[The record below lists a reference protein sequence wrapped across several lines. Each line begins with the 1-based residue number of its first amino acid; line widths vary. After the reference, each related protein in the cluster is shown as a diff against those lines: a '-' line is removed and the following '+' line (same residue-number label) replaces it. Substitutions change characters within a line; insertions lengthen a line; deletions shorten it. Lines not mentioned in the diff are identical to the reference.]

1 MKKIVKLAVAVL
13 LLVVVS
19 PEVSAQGFL
28 KKFSKAVDKVN
39 KTLGTDSSK
48 TPADTAQVALS
59 KMDSIL
65 LTPMKFE
72 VKRVTVYNEAGDSL
86 NADGTVRYSY
96 RVVDENNKVY
106 DPGVVEQMVDD
117 RTKAY
122 TKILAKVGTGAILG
136 AVGGFLSGG
145 SKKDKSKNAIIG
157 GVGGAAIGLLASKD
171 NIATI
176 NSINKDIKQLK
187 AVLEAYKQTF
197 TDEGL
202 PKDVAADLSNVNGID
217 FTQCAPISKP
227 MAEVQAEMEA
237 SKNMEVPNLEDLQI

>member
-1 MKKIVKLAVAVL
+1 MKKFVKLAVAVL
-13 LLVVVS
+13 LLVMVS
-19 PEVSAQGFL
+19 PNVSAQGFF
-28 KKFSKAVDKVN
+28 KKMTKAVDKVG
-39 KTLGTDSSK
+39 KTLGTKDA
-48 TPADTAQVALS
+48 PADTAKVELS
-59 KMDSIL
+59 KTDSIL
-65 LTPMKFE
+65 LSPMKFE

-122 TKILAKVGTGAILG
+122 TKILAKVGGGAALG
-136 AVGGFLSGG
+136 AVGGLLSGG
-145 SKKDKSKNAIIG
+145 SKKEVLT
-157 GVGGAAIGLLASKD
+157 GVGVGAAVGLLSSIN
-171 NIATI
+171 NIKTI
-176 NSINKDIKQLK
+176 RSINKDIKQLK
-187 AVLEAYKQTF
+187 SVLEAYKQTF

-217 FTQCAPISKP
+217 FTQCATISKP

-237 SKNMEVPNLEDLQI
+237 SKNMDIPNLDDLQI

>member
-1 MKKIVKLAVAVL
+1 MKKIVKMLAAVML
-13 LLVVVS
+13 LLVVS
-19 PEVSAQGFL
+19 TDASAQSFL
-28 KKFSKAVDKVN
+28 KKISKAVDKVN
-39 KTLGTDSSK
+39 QTLGTESSE

-59 KMDSIL
+59 NNDSIL

-86 NADGTVRYSY
+86 NADGTMRYAY

-106 DPGVVEQMVDD
+106 DPGVVEQMVDN

-122 TKILAKVGTGAILG
+122 TKILAKVGGGVVLG
-136 AVGGFLSGG
+136 VVGGLLSGG
-145 SKKDKSKNAIIG
+145 SKKDKLKKAAIG
-157 GVGGAAIGLLASKD
+157 GATGAALGLLASKD

-187 AVLEAYKQTF
+187 TILEAYKQTF

-202 PKDVAADLSNVNGID
+202 PKDVAVDLSNVDGID
-217 FTQCAPISKP
+217 FTQCATITKP

-237 SKNMEVPNLEDLQI
+237 SKNMEIPNWDDLQI

>member
-19 PEVSAQGFL
+19 PEVSAQGFF
-28 KKFSKAVDKVN
+28 KKVSKAVDKVG
-39 KTLGTDSSK
+39 KTLGTKDA
-48 TPADTAQVALS
+48 PADTAQVALS
-59 KMDSIL
+59 KTDSIL

-122 TKILAKVGTGAILG
+122 TKILAKVGGGVALG
-136 AVGGFLSGG
+136 VVGGILSGG
-145 SKKDKSKNAIIG
+145 SKKDKLKKAAI
-157 GVGGAAIGLLASKD
+157 GGAAGAAAGLLASAD

-176 NSINKDIKQLK
+176 RSINKDIKQLK

-202 PKDVAADLSNVNGID
+202 PKDVAADLSDVNGID
-217 FTQCAPISKP
+217 FTQCATISKP

>member
-1 MKKIVKLAVAVL
+1 MKKIVKLAAAVML
-13 LLVVVS
+13 LLVATTDA
-19 PEVSAQGFL
+19 SAQGFL
-28 KKFSKAVDKVN
+28 KKMSKAVDKVN
-39 KTLGTDSSK
+39 KTLGTDSSE

-59 KMDSIL
+59 KTDSIL

-122 TKILAKVGTGAILG
+122 TKILAKVGGGAALG
-136 AVGGFLSGG
+136 AVGSLLSGG
-145 SKKDKSKNAIIG
+145 KKKDVLT
-157 GVGGAAIGLLASKD
+157 GVAIGTAVGLLSSVENMK
-171 NIATI
+171 TI
-176 NSINKDIKQLK
+176 RSINKDIKQLK

-217 FTQCAPISKP
+217 FTQCATISKP